1 MIIDRFEGNDAVIE
15 VEQELFIRVPLSV
28 LPKGSREGDVLA
40 FIKCE
45 GTTDQ
50 RRRYI
55 EGLMADLWEKPE

>member
-28 LPKGSREGDVLA
+28 LPEGSREGDVLA

-45 GTTDQ
+45 GATDQ
-50 RRRYI
+50 RKRYI
-55 EGLMADLWEKPE
+55 EGLMADLWKKPE